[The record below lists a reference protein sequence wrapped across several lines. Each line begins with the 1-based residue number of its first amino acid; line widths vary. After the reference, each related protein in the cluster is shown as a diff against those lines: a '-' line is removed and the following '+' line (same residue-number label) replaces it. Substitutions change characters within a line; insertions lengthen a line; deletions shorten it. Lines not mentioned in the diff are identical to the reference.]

1 MAVSKR
7 KWKTVDLD
15 EEALAMFSEMGGLE
29 IEVLSDDGASKY
41 GGACAPAIESE
52 SKKAKKK
59 KKVKKAVAEGV
70 SSAPTEE
77 ATDAT
82 PVTETIDLSE
92 WNEFETKLHP
102 RILEGLSGLRFT
114 KPSPIQKAVLDSACR
129 GLDILGAAQTGSGKT
144 LGFGL
149 PIMHM
154 ILSEKLDEQATRAL
168 CVLPTRELALQ
179 VQAHLQAVVGSKV
192 TIGTAVGGMS
202 VEKQSRILSKRPDI
216 VVGTPGRIASL
227 LGLSKPTEDGSS
239 QTCEDFKTNLC
250 TKLRYLVLDEADRL
264 LEQAHFRDL
273 TQILRFVYTSI
284 PLVESM
290 QTFVFSATLPL
301 EGSDLGRLLKKLR
314 MKKPNQRFSIDLGR
328 KSEDAFVPQGLSFKA
343 MFCSNEDD
351 REAYLAYYL
360 HRKISGK
367 VIVFV
372 NAISYVYR
380 LASVLPLCLPAASRV
395 VGIHSNLRQKDRLK
409 KLDQFKAPNPN
420 GLSVMIATDLAA
432 RGLDLPE
439 VSAVVHLQ
447 PPRSSESLIHRSGRT
462 ARAGRSGECI
472 MIVTPKLTFNW
483 NKCVKQALNTDIAS
497 IEAIEVVS
505 LDINHVRAI
514 HKLASDLEGQTHK
527 TKRDSKNAAW
537 SQKTCEEADLWDSD
551 NENKADAYDSDIIVG
566 DEQVE
571 VTSTRKSVT
580 GSGNYSSLQCQLD
593 EMVKN
598 PLPSLLR

>member
-1 MAVSKR
+1 MAISKR

-15 EEALAMFSEMGGLE
+15 EDALAMFSEMGGLE
-29 IEVLSDDGASKY
+29 IEVLSDDGGSKY
-41 GGACAPAIESE
+41 AKASAPAMESE

-59 KKVKKAVAEGV
+59 KKVKKAVSNTVTSSPIQE
-70 SSAPTEE
+70 SSAALLEEEE
-77 ATDAT
+77 A
-82 PVTETIDLSE
+82 VDLSE
-92 WNEFETKLHP
+92 WDAFETKLHP
-102 RILEGLSGLRFT
+102 RILEGLSGLRFA

-179 VQAHLQAVVGSKV
+179 VQSHLQAVVGSDV
-192 TIGTAVGGMS
+192 SIGTAVGGMS

-227 LGLSKPTEDGSS
+227 LGLSKPSEDGSS

-284 PLVESM
+284 PLVESI

-301 EGSDLGRLLKKLR
+301 ERSDLGRLLKKLR

-328 KSEDAFVPQGLSFKA
+328 KTEDAAAFVPQGLSFKA

-380 LASVLPLCLPAASRV
+380 LASVLPLCLPASSRV

-472 MIVTPKLTFNW
+472 MIVTPKMTFNW
-483 NKCVKQALNTDIAS
+483 NKCVKQALNTDITS
-497 IEAIEVVS
+497 VEAIEVGS

-514 HKLASDLEGQTHK
+514 HKLASELEGQTHK
-527 TKRDSKNAAW
+527 TKRDTKNAAW
-537 SQKTCEEADLWDSD
+537 SKKTCEEADLWDSD
-551 NENKADAYDSDIIVG
+551 ID
-566 DEQVE
+566 
-571 VTSTRKSVT
+571 
-580 GSGNYSSLQCQLD
+580 
-593 EMVKN
+593 
-598 PLPSLLR
+598 